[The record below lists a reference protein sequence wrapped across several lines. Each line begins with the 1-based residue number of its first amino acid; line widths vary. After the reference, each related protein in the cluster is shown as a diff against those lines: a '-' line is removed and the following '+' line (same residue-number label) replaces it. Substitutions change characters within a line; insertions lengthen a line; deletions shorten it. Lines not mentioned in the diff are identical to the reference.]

1 MSFHND
7 RFLYL
12 HYLKW
17 RFESPPVEEQT
28 AEHAV
33 VIDPVAGVL
42 APCVHQKAAVAG
54 YAELTVGHGRGVG
67 VQVVVGPQL
76 HPVGRVGVVYVAT
89 IVEIY
94 AARQAV
100 AA

>member
-33 VIDPVAGVL
+33 LIDPVAGVL
-42 APCVHQKAAVAG
+42 APRVHQQAAVAG

-67 VQVVVGPQL
+67 RMLYSMKYCYLGDITSFCKENN
-76 HPVGRVGVVYVAT
+76 GV
-89 IVEIY
+89 
-94 AARQAV
+94 
-100 AA
+100 